1 MRQDGTVVEQSAGPL
16 DRFAALR
23 AETLLLGGDKSA
35 PYLKAVLNGLEAVL
49 PHVWRV
55 TLPGVGH
62 LAADNNGK
70 PQVVADQLDGADL
83 APLHRGGLGER
94 GEIV

>member
-1 MRQDGTVVEQSAGPL
+1 MGFNCGIVGDLRHDAGMDAGTLLLCLGA
-16 DRFAALR
+16 
-23 AETLLLGGDKSA
+23 LLLGGDKSA

-70 PQVVADQLDGADL
+70 PQVVADQL
-83 APLHRGGLGER
+83 RMFFY
-94 GEIV
+94 